1 MDQSRYYDAK
11 GRITPPLASSA
22 KKKLT
27 KIKRKGPKIESS
39 DDSEGS
45 DEFNMSSVSSGSVN
59 TNCSPEQLKKK
70 AEKRILK
77 VQKAL
82 RMGGLNEEALK
93 TMKYDTKSVARKID
107 LYGDADDEDLNVLL
121 DKMEDLVLKID

>member
-1 MDQSRYYDAK
+1 LLQGKKPEPVLESGENDKEKLKEFKSKLAGNEELDQTRYYDAE
-11 GRITPPLASSA
+11 GRVTPPLASSA

-27 KIKRKGPKIESS
+27 KIKRKGHKIESS

-70 AEKRILK
+70 AEKKNLES
-77 VQKAL
+77 A
-82 RMGGLNEEALK
+82 
-93 TMKYDTKSVARKID
+93 KSIKNWRSK
-107 LYGDADDEDLNVLL
+107 
-121 DKMEDLVLKID
+121 